1 MTPFWNGFLLVT
13 GIVGLIGV
21 LIFAPFCVFDEVFG
35 TDFVEKLLKKLNI
48 IDWNKLSHY
57 QILSEDFIR
66 EFKDKIDWMAV
77 CRYQKLSEDFIR
89 EFKDKVDWWYISK
102 YQNS

>member
-48 IDWNKLSHY
+48 PLNYNKMIIIAIVCFVTMLLSY
-57 QILSEDFIR
+57 ILR
-66 EFKDKIDWMAV
+66 KILLVTMKEVAMGLNI
-77 CRYQKLSEDFIR
+77 KLLR
-89 EFKDKVDWWYISK
+89 M
-102 YQNS
+102 

>member
-48 IDWNKLSHY
+48 PLNYNKMIIIAIVCFVTMLLSY
-57 QILSEDFIR
+57 ILR
-66 EFKDKIDWMAV
+66 KI
-77 CRYQKLSEDFIR
+77 LFG
-89 EFKDKVDWWYISK
+89 
-102 YQNS
+102 